1 MQYRAKAVK
10 QPHFKHDQ
18 KNNNNKGNMLF
29 PCGILIKKTRVR
41 QELEKGNP
49 GYYGN
54 LHFVRDSVGLLQI
67 WGMFL
72 FGPSPHV
79 IDFDDVSS
87 QYEGKYIVL

>member
-1 MQYRAKAVK
+1 
-10 QPHFKHDQ
+10 
-18 KNNNNKGNMLF
+18 MLF
-29 PCGILIKKTRVR
+29 PCGILLCFSALGRKTLVTMAT
-41 QELEKGNP
+41 L
-49 GYYGN
+49 
-54 LHFVRDSVGLLQI
+54 LLVRDSVGSLQI

>member
-1 MQYRAKAVK
+1 MV
-10 QPHFKHDQ
+10 FT
-18 KNNNNKGNMLF
+18 
-29 PCGILIKKTRVR
+29 CGILIKKEFDRER
-41 QELEKGNP
+41 KP
-49 GYYGN
+49 GCYGN

-67 WGMFL
+67 WEMFL

>member
-1 MQYRAKAVK
+1 MWYFVVFFSPSVVPRQR
-10 QPHFKHDQ
+10 
-18 KNNNNKGNMLF
+18 
-29 PCGILIKKTRVR
+29 KTLVTMAT
-41 QELEKGNP
+41 L
-49 GYYGN
+49 
-54 LHFVRDSVGLLQI
+54 LLVRDSVGSLQI